1 MLTNS
6 IIEKIETLS
15 WIDAY
20 IFQFY
25 YFELKNNTLSLIPG
39 KVGSSLHLNFLKKEA
54 KENPLLADIYKEFEK
69 KVQRLTFH
77 TKATR
82 LMKLAAQAV
91 ANGVTAKT
99 HVPKKVQAA
108 HPSLSGSLYKGLKGT
123 TFSAPSTTSPY
134 TKSEFEWYDHQ
145 RRPSPGI
152 IHIQAHRIMLSS
164 VVTKADVKFKWL
176 TETLLEVAIRY
187 PDMMNF
193 PVQLCSLVTDDGGN
207 QVFHDQ
213 HECVKG
219 FEKNLANRREDDGFV
234 HDKFNI
240 PFDKPQDPRFVR
252 VNKYAK
258 GFDLLRANYVNGD
271 NELCDFKILQIVT
284 KEKNKEEHMEGNAG
298 VSNTGITVG
307 ENLQSTTQTNNPFA
321 SPSMARQQQP
331 APTPY
336 PEPSPVPNQAHS
348 MPPPMSTREQQF
360 QDELAKMQAQVQNAL
375 SLAAGADAQV
385 RNASQA
391 KEQADESAMQQL
403 ADQKQQMQQ
412 EFDRQKAAFERTAL
426 QQLEQEH
433 QRMQAELEEG
443 TTGILPASRE
453 CCTG

>member
-1 MLTNS
+1 
-6 IIEKIETLS
+6 
-15 WIDAY
+15 
-20 IFQFY
+20 
-25 YFELKNNTLSLIPG
+25 LIPG

-69 KVQRLTFH
+69 KVQRSTFH

-284 KEKNKEEHMEGNAG
+284 KEKNEEEHMEGNAG

-336 PEPSPVPNQAHS
+336 PAYSTPQQPSPVPNQAHS

-443 TTGILPASRE
+443 TPGILPASRE